1 MLTPLLLVEPQGTFM
16 VCITQFPV
24 IRADASLVTPQ
35 YEPVLRGKQSVQM
48 VTIPV
53 PE

>member
-1 MLTPLLLVEPQGTFM
+1 MLTPLVLGEPHSTFM
-16 VCITQFPV
+16 VCITELPV
-24 IRADASLVTPQ
+24 TRAEASLVTPQ
-35 YEPVLRGKQSVQM
+35 YEPVLGGKQSVQM

>member
-1 MLTPLLLVEPQGTFM
+1 MLTPLLLVEPHGTFM

-24 IRADASLVTPQ
+24 TEASLVTPQ